1 MEAPAVVPARTTPEA
16 RSGYALLFAAILGV
30 LLLLF
35 MYSVAE
41 ILLLLFISAL
51 WGLYLAAITDFLQ
64 RYFRFPRQVGL
75 LAALL
80 LTTVL
85 LVAVGWLMIPPVLN
99 QTDALLNTLPAL
111 LSTWEADLRTVVARY
126 PVFAGMLPPAEGGR
140 AFDGV
145 IAGIGAYVSGLFTY
159 LYSAFYAV
167 IHLFSV
173 LVMGVYLA
181 LRPGVYRDGIIAL
194 VPYVHKDLVSD
205 ILSDL
210 GDTLRAWI
218 VGQLI
223 AMVILGVLTWG
234 GLHLLGVPYAL
245 AFGVFTGLVAIVPFF
260 GTLVS
265 TLLPAAFVLGAGGPW
280 QAFLVLLLGVAVHL
294 IEANFVAPLIME
306 RQVHMPPVL
315 SILSVL
321 VMAELLGVVGLLVAV
336 PTLATIMVIIRR
348 IYIHRLLEGK
358 GFRRTVRDA
367 PAEIQL
373 PPDAALVDP
382 PVQPVSVPALLE
394 RSETP

>member
-1 MEAPAVVPARTTPEA
+1 MEAPDVVPARTTPGA
-16 RSGYALLFAAILGV
+16 RSGYALLFAAVLGV

-35 MYSVAE
+35 IYSVAE

-51 WGLYLAAITDFLQ
+51 WGLYLGAITDFLQ

-75 LAALL
+75 LVALL
-80 LTTVL
+80 LTTVI
-85 LVAVGWLMIPPVLN
+85 LVGVGWLMIPPVLN
-99 QTDALLNTLPAL
+99 QTDALLDTLPAL
-111 LSTWEADLRTVVARY
+111 LESWDASLRGMVARY
-126 PVFAGMLPPAEGGR
+126 PVLGGMLPQRDASQPMDAVLGSISGYFTG
-140 AFDGV
+140 AF
-145 IAGIGAYVSGLFTY
+145 SY
-159 LYSAFYAV
+159 LYSGLYAL
-167 IHLFSV
+167 IHLVSV

-194 VPYVHKDLVSD
+194 VPYVHKDLVRD

-210 GDTLRAWI
+210 ADTLRAWI

-280 QAFLVLLLGVAVHL
+280 QAFLVLLLGLAVHL

-336 PTLATIMVIIRR
+336 PALATIMVIIRR
-348 IYIHRLLEGK
+348 IYIHRLLEGR

-367 PAEIQL
+367 PVEIHL
-373 PPDAALVDP
+373 PADIAVADP
-382 PVQPVSVPALLE
+382 PVQPVSIPAVLE
-394 RSETP
+394 RSDVP